1 MANQGL
7 TPSEARA
14 LRTYVELETH
24 ARAADALG
32 ISTQTLKNHLGSA
45 YRKIG
50 RKKAHSALYKMCL
63 DQGFDPLNDWDP
75 TAENAS
81 KTSPLTDSWVIE
93 HNDTDE
99 AAS

>member
-1 MANQGL
+1 M
-7 TPSEARA
+7 RA

-24 ARAADALG
+24 VNAAAKLG

-50 RKKAHSALYKMCL
+50 KRKAHSALYKMCL
-63 DQGFDPLNDWDP
+63 DQGFDPLTEWDP
-75 TAENAS
+75 VDHVGNQ
-81 KTSPLTDSWVIE
+81 TSPLTDSWTVE
-93 HNDTDE
+93 QNDTDE